1 MNEAFITTLENEE
14 ISEIADTFNE
24 QYPVFSSE
32 SAHQKGKV
40 PADEV
45 LFNYYY

>member
-1 MNEAFITTLENEE
+1 MNESFINTLENEE

-24 QYPVFSSE
+24 QECPVFSSE
-32 SAHQKGKV
+32 KVKV

-45 LFNYYY
+45 LFNNHLL